1 MKQFLKWTGAAVLLA
16 SLPLAAQAP
25 APAPAAEPQLP
36 NASIDVSVQF
46 ASNYVFRGT
55 DMHQNMFSQKR
66 ESIDST
72 NEAWTFQPTI
82 TMKTPVDGLY
92 VSIFGNF
99 ALDGRED
106 KDVDQRLQT
115 APGAGD
121 PSSTACGTLNNVLI
135 DAIDPIRPSVCSSSA
150 VPQTYI
156 RDTLIT
162 PTNYYANGASYTGV
176 SNILVPAARK
186 EMNGLKRAD
195 EIDLTI
201 GYTSSTKVGVIG
213 FGIVTYNYVNGRA
226 KANPFG
232 NVGSTYF
239 GTEMFATYA
248 LPMLPDLTAKIY
260 GDVVSSNQYYQLVYA
275 KTIAIN
281 DSVAVSVSTG
291 PGYSIERNIFSG
303 GTAAA
308 AFLPGADVAQ
318 TISGWR
324 DWTSSV
330 GVTVKGFNVN
340 FNAAYRPDLRF
351 FDSDFAT
358 SRIVEADGG
367 STNADGMVA
376 DPKLAASGLTGDMVT
391 RSISRSVQRLNSNYT
406 YTSRQKLPTWLY
418 WVNLGYTITI

>member
-25 APAPAAEPQLP
+25 APAPAADPQLP
-36 NASIDVSVQF
+36 NASIDVSLQF

-55 DMHQNMFSQKR
+55 DMHQNMFNQKR
-66 ESIDST
+66 KSIDGK

-99 ALDGRED
+99 ALEGRED

-121 PSSTACGTLNNVLI
+121 PTNTGCATVSNVLI
-135 DAIDPIRPSVCSSSA
+135 DSVDTVGTSPCNSTGNAS
-150 VPQTYI
+150 TYI
-156 RDTLIT
+156 RNTLT
-162 PTNYYANGASYTGV
+162 AATTYFPTGTYAGV
-176 SNILVPAARK
+176 STVTVPKSHK
-186 EMNGLKRAD
+186 EANGLKRAD
-195 EIDLTI
+195 EIDITV
-201 GYTSSTKVGVIG
+201 GYTSATKVGVIG
-213 FGIVTYNYVNGRA
+213 FGVVTYNYVNGRA

-232 NVGSTYF
+232 NVGGSYF

-248 LPMLPDLTAKIY
+248 LPMFPDLTAKIY
-260 GDVVSSNQYYQLVYA
+260 GDIVNSNQYYQLVYA

-291 PGYSIERNIFSG
+291 PGYSIERNLYSG
-303 GTAAA
+303 GALAS
-308 AFLPGADVAQ
+308 AFPAGANAAQ
-318 TISGWR
+318 TVSGWR

-351 FDSDFAT
+351 FDGDFAT
-358 SRIVEADGG
+358 SRLVEADGG
-367 STNADGMVA
+367 STNHDGLVA
-376 DPKLAASGLTGDMVT
+376 DPKLTNSGAVGDILQRSVT
-391 RSISRSVQRLNSNYT
+391 RSGQRLNSNYAFT
-406 YTSRQKLPTWLY
+406 ARQKLPNWLY